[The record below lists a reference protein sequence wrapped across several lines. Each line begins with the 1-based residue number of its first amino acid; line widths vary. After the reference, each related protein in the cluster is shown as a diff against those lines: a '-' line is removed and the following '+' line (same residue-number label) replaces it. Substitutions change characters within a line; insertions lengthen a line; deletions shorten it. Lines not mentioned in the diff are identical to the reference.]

1 MFWGLSQVA
10 LDFTIIYLGLQ
21 AIQVLVLLVIIFSSE
36 KISLKFLWTKTKNK
50 IISHLEEILKQYL
63 LTTALKFPMG
73 ELIFSSVALNCTNY
87 LTPVALACH
96 R

>member
-10 LDFTIIYLGLQ
+10 LDFTIIYL
-21 AIQVLVLLVIIFSSE
+21 IIFSSE

-50 IISHLEEILKQYL
+50 IISQLEEILKQYL

-73 ELIFSSVALNCTNY
+73 ELIFSNVALNCTNY
-87 LTPVALACH
+87 LTPVALTCH